1 MNKKLYI
8 PLMDTTLTKENR
20 EEYLAWLKR
29 IKVDAVFIACLQRKA
44 LLFDTQERCDEYTR
58 SLGEQVAFFKSHG
71 FSVGIWIASLGYG
84 DPLNDFI
91 AQEMQDEPRITSVS
105 GRVAGDAFCPEG
117 EKFTALNAR
126 QIQSIAKY
134 AKPDMIM
141 LDDELCLS
149 VRPGLGC
156 FCEKHMRLYEEK
168 FGQAHTREELKE
180 LIFTGYNEKYRKGW
194 QQVVGDSMRKFC
206 LAMRTALNEVDKN
219 IRMGFCAGYTSW
231 DVEGADAIEL
241 TKILAGDTKPFL
253 RFTGAPYWVARD
265 RRRFDAQKLGEVIEC
280 VRQQQQ
286 WCDGQG
292 IETFCETD
300 TYPRPRYYVPFNL
313 CEAFDVALRAS
324 GNMGSL
330 KYLFCYNA
338 DPAFEL
344 GYAKRHER
352 NMPLYAFIDKHFD
365 GKKAVGVK
373 VFDEQRKIANQVL
386 GNELNEN
393 RIMQAMFSPAAGMLS
408 QHSIPTVYGNN
419 YDCGIAFG
427 DTVDYIK
434 KLPKKMII
442 DGAAALRLQKRGVD
456 LGIVENK
463 GKRSFSCEQFSNCLP
478 LNYQWGGAS
487 ALDFTLTEKASVE
500 SKFLDINGSAF
511 AASYRYQSGETEFL
525 VLCIDAY
532 ACSRCSHAFLSYY
545 RQKQLLDFIGKK
557 YPYIQGQP
565 GVYTLCKDGENERA
579 VLFVNISEDD
589 LFDFDIQLDKTY
601 SSMEMLGA
609 EGELCGDKIV
619 VKSVVPA
626 YGAVAVVLSNKKNNN
641 HC

>member
-1 MNKKLYI
+1 MDKKLYV
-8 PLMDTTLTKENR
+8 PLMDTTLTAENR

-29 IKVDAVFIACLQRKA
+29 IKADTVFIACLQRKA
-44 LLFDTQERCDEYTR
+44 LLFDTQKKCDEYTR
-58 SLGEQVAFFKSHG
+58 TLGKHVAFFKSHG
-71 FSVGIWIASLGYG
+71 FVVGVWISTFGYG
-84 DPLNDFI
+84 EPLSDFV
-91 AQEMQDEPRITSVS
+91 AQKMQGEPHITSVS
-105 GRVAGDAFCPEG
+105 GKVAGDAFCPES

-126 QIQSIAKY
+126 QVQSIAKY

-168 FGQAHTREELKE
+168 FGKAHTREELKE
-180 LIFTGYNEKYRKGW
+180 LIFTGYNERYRKGW

-206 LAMRTALNEVDKN
+206 SAMRRAVDEVDEN

-231 DVEGADAIEL
+231 DVEGAEAVEL
-241 TKILAGDTKPFL
+241 SKILAGKTKPFL

-265 RRRFDAQKLGEVIEC
+265 KRRFDAQKLGEVIEC

-330 KYLFCYNA
+330 KYLFCYDAN
-338 DPAFEL
+338 PNFEL

-365 GKKAVGVK
+365 DKQTVGVK
-373 VFDEQRKIANQVL
+373 VFDKQRKIAYQTL
-386 GNELNEN
+386 GDTVNEKPLM
-393 RIMQAMFSPAAGMLS
+393 RGLFSPAAGMLS
-408 QHSIPTVYGNN
+408 QHSIPMTYGNS

-427 DTVDYIK
+427 DMADYVEK
-434 KLPKKMII
+434 FPKKMII
-442 DGAAALRLQKRGVD
+442 DGDAAIRLQKRGVD
-456 LGIVENK
+456 VGLVENK
-463 GKRSFSCEQFSNCLP
+463 GKRAFFYEQFGENMPFS
-478 LNYQWGGAS
+478 YQWGHTT
-487 ALDFTLTEKASVE
+487 ALAFTVKENVKTE
-500 SKFLDINGSAF
+500 SKFLDINGSEF
-511 AASYRYQSGETEFL
+511 VASYRYDNGETEFL

-532 ACSRCSHAFLSYY
+532 ESSRCSHAFLSYY
-545 RQKQLLDFIGKK
+545 RQQQLLDFIGNR
-557 YPYIQGQP
+557 YPHIQGQP
-565 GVYTLCKDGENERA
+565 GVYTLCKDDENERA
-579 VLFVNISEDD
+579 VLFINISEDD
-589 LFDFDIQLDKTY
+589 LFDFDIQLDKAY
-601 SSMEMLGA
+601 KSAQIFGA
-609 EGELCGDKIV
+609 EGVMNVDKI
-619 VKSVVPA
+619 KITSIVPA
-626 YGAVAVVLSNKKNNN
+626 YGIVAVILK
-641 HC
+641 